1 MYNTAKEKYLE
12 LMDNFIETMKS
23 LEELMDSDEFIEWY
37 SDSEDEDRPQYTN
50 MTMLIEALE
59 DMKEDLLEREEHN
72 KQIQEAL
79 NEMVSTGDVVMSVD
93 DNGEILYSI
102 APATE
107 K

>member
-12 LMDNFIETMKS
+12 LMDNLVETMKS
-23 LEELMDSDEFIEWY
+23 LEELMDSDEFIEWHT
-37 SDSEDEDRPQYTN
+37 DSEDEDRPQYTN

-72 KQIQEAL
+72 KQIQEVL
-79 NEMVSTGDVVMSVD
+79 DQMVASGEVVMSVD
-93 DNGEILYSI
+93 EDGEILYTK
-102 APATE
+102 ATVTE